1 VKPQL
6 RIRIKASSRSANS
19 SPAFGRVKCLRGRA
33 LIAVAI
39 RLRSSLVW
47 VLKFRYTGFSS
58 FDIVMAM
65 VIGNEYRI

>member
-6 RIRIKASSRSANS
+6 RIRIKASSGSANS
-19 SPAFGRVKCLRGRA
+19 SPAFGRVKCSGGRA

-39 RLRSSLVW
+39 RLRSSLIW
-47 VLKFRYTGFSS
+47 VLKFGYTGFSS
-58 FDIVMAM
+58 FDMVMAM